1 MYNNAKWMA
10 AYLDVGLYLFSKV
23 VIWHPETMFVISLLM
38 HFGCNGMFTYRAVES
53 KYSNFRF
60 LYIIHL
66 QSMSQEDRTKYCM
79 ILLNGR

>member
-1 MYNNAKWMA
+1 MA
-10 AYLDVGLYLFSKV
+10 AYLEVGSYLFSKV

-38 HFGCNGMFTYRAVES
+38 HFRCNSMFSYRAVEA

-66 QSMSQEDRTKYCM
+66 ENMSQEDRTKYCM
-79 ILLNGR
+79 VLLNGR